1 LSVDASEGVRGE
13 TNQSDREGE
22 RLVVWSRPKYL
33 RENVRRRRG
42 RRRRRRRRGKAQ
54 SLVRARTQKAQ

>member
-13 TNQSDREGE
+13 TNQSEREGE

-33 RENVRRRRG
+33 RESVRRG
-42 RRRRRRRRGKAQ
+42 RRRSRKAQ
-54 SLVRARTQKAQ
+54 SLVRVRRQKTQ